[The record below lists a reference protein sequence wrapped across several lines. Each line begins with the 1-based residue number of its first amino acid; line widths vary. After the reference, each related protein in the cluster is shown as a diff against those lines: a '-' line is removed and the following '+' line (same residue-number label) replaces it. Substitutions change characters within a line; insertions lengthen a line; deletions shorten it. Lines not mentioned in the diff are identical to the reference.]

1 MHVRDLFTGA
11 YDLLRFVYT
20 LKVCTISNV
29 WWMGLAAYLFLY
41 WKICTY
47 LLFQTGPRYCTN
59 TVICSWLSLCVYRWS
74 RTSAFCYG
82 CIVPVICYR
91 FILPVIGDT
100 QYLNNCDF
108 VQSWSSIL
116 PTDDSFKKLITWMTV
131 HSGGLGRVVG
141 MGSSKTLLLMDCVAG
156 HSAIMW
162 KEDSSSSKQSLQE

>member
-1 MHVRDLFTGA
+1 MHARDLFTGA

-20 LKVCTISNV
+20 LKVCTISKV
-29 WWMGLAAYLFLY
+29 WWSACSLPIPLL
-41 WKICTY
+41 KICIFCSKQAQDIA
-47 LLFQTGPRYCTN
+47 LIKWNVHEWVCVCTDGQGQ
-59 TVICSWLSLCVYRWS
+59 VH
-74 RTSAFCYG
+74 FCYG

-91 FILPVIGDT
+91 FILHVIGDT
-100 QYLNNCDF
+100 QYLNKCDF
-108 VQSWSSIL
+108 VRSWSSIWSI
-116 PTDDSFKKLITWMTV
+116 DDSFKKLITWMTV